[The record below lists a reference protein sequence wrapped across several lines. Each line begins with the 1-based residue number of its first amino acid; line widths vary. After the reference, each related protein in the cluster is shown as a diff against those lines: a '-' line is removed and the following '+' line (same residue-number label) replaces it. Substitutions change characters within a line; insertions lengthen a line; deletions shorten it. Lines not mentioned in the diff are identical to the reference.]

1 MLFPSRLVQR
11 FFPIVVIFMVVIFG
25 AVYVYSV
32 PFIKEKVY
40 EIERNSSRI
49 ALDNVF
55 TIADRMYADTEN
67 YQSQTLDANKERL
80 KIVVSMAESY
90 IAQVFQQIDEGPVE
104 GRMSREE
111 ARASVFDML
120 RHFKS
125 RAGDY
130 IWVAS
135 YDDRFLSHPDDRF
148 HGKDVSTLK
157 NSDGVVVLP
166 EIIKVATH
174 QGEGFYQ
181 YKWNRLSENTQLDKL
196 SYVKNYPQW
205 GFVMGS
211 GVYLEDVAAELE
223 IKRNKALEE
232 LRDSF
237 KQLRVAKTGYLFIF
251 DATTNMLIH
260 PNPNIDGTNIQN
272 LLNPVTHKS
281 IADDLINVA
290 DTGKEL
296 FYKWDKPEDPGNYIY
311 EKLSL
316 VRHVKGFDWYICSSV
331 YVDELK
337 SSSEQLSDRILTI
350 ALLSLLV
357 AVAMAFVFI
366 YWVTNPI
373 KQLADAA
380 LRVSKGELTATV
392 GFRRDDELGIL
403 AKTFDEMV
411 ERVRDNIQNLD
422 LKVKNRT
429 VALEKSNQQLMET
442 VRSREDAQQALT
454 QIEERQRIILDLLP
468 AQVAYFDSELTFQFV
483 NQRYADL
490 LNKSKSEITGK
501 ALEVLSQKH
510 YQALLDQLMPA
521 LAGIESNRE
530 YSYWSEG
537 RESIT
542 KRFLTPC
549 RNEAGQV
556 VGVLLVA
563 LDITSEKE
571 VEKKLLE
578 AQRMSAVGHL
588 AGGLAHDFNNLLSII
603 LGNLVSASE
612 HYQHDT
618 ELQRYIKPSIRAAK
632 RGANITSRLLAFSR
646 RQPLAPLPCDIHL
659 LLEETIELLRG
670 SLPSNIEL
678 VFDSAATKGLPF
690 VDPGRLE
697 DALVN
702 LVLNAKE
709 AMPRGG
715 LIEFT
720 VTELSIEE
728 GRIGKESAG
737 KESMILDEPVKAGDY
752 IQITVS
758 DSGQGFTDE
767 AMLMAFE
774 PFFTTSTGGVG
785 TGLGLSMVYG
795 FVKQSNGYIKISNE
809 PVRGAEITLLLP
821 SVLAETLS
829 ETTEIRAYESPEWK
843 GKLILLVED
852 DDDVRQVVR
861 ELLIKMGFSVIES
874 STAEEARE
882 LINVLDNIYALVSDI
897 RLNGA
902 ANGFDLADNFK
913 LAHPQNRVLLM
924 TGYAFDEN
932 SGREGKNH
940 YAIIQKPFDIKKL
953 IDAFQIVYEA

>member
-11 FFPIVVIFMVVIFG
+11 FFPIVLIFMLVIFG

-55 TIADRMYADTEN
+55 TMADRMYADTEN

-90 IAQVFQQIDEGPVE
+90 IAQVFQQVND
-104 GRMSREE
+104 GRLSREA
-111 ARASVFDML
+111 ARASVFEML

-130 IWVAS
+130 IWVAG
-135 YDDRFLSHPDDRF
+135 YDGRFLSHPDERF

-157 NSDGVVVLP
+157 NSDGEVVLP
-166 EIIKVATH
+166 EIIKVATL

-196 SYVKNYPQW
+196 SYVKDYPKW

-223 IKRNKALEE
+223 IKRKKALEE

-281 IADDLINVA
+281 IANDLINVA

-296 FYKWDKPEDPGNYIY
+296 YYKWDKPEDPGNYIY

-350 ALLSLLV
+350 ALVSLLV
-357 AVAMAFVFI
+357 AIAMAFVFI

-422 LKVKNRT
+422 LKVKSRT

-442 VRSREDAQQALT
+442 VRSREEAQQALT

-468 AQVAYFDSELTFQFV
+468 AQVAYLDSQLTFQFV
-483 NQRYADL
+483 NQRYADF
-490 LNKSKSEITGK
+490 LNKSKGEITGK
-501 ALEVLSQKH
+501 ALEALSQKQ
-510 YQALLDQLMPA
+510 YQALLEQLMQA
-521 LAGIESNRE
+521 LVGIESNRE
-530 YSYWSEG
+530 YSYGSEG

-549 RNEAGQV
+549 RNEAGDV

-612 HYQHDT
+612 HYQHDA
-618 ELQRYIKPSIRAAK
+618 ELQQYIKPSIRAAK

-659 LLEETIELLRG
+659 LLQETIELLRG

-678 VFDSAATKGLPF
+678 VFDSTATKGLPF

-709 AMPRGG
+709 AMPQGG
-715 LIEFT
+715 LIQFALAD
-720 VTELSIEE
+720 LSVEDAIH
-728 GRIGKESAG
+728 KEN
-737 KESMILDEPVKAGDY
+737 MMFDEPVIAGDY
-752 IQITVS
+752 MQISVS
-758 DSGQGFTDE
+758 DNGQGFTDE

-795 FVKQSNGYIKISNE
+795 FVKQSNGYIKISSE
-809 PVRGAEITLLLP
+809 PAKGAEITLLLP
-821 SVLAETLS
+821 AIFAETLS
-829 ETTEIRAYESPEWK
+829 ETTQIRAYESPAWK
-843 GKLILLVED
+843 GKLILLVDD

-861 ELLIKMGFSVIES
+861 EMLIKMGFSVIES

-882 LINVLDNIYALVSDI
+882 LINVLDNIYALLSDI
-897 RLNGA
+897 RLNGET
-902 ANGFDLADNFK
+902 NGFDLADNFK
-913 LAHPQNRVLLM
+913 QVHPQSRVLLM
-924 TGYAFDEN
+924 TGYAFNEN

-953 IDAFQIVYEA
+953 KDTFQIVNKT